1 MAEERSQG
9 QSTQGKQK
17 RSQMKEIGGNILDK
31 TGIICHQVNC
41 QGKMG
46 AGLAL
51 QIKRK
56 WPIVYKEYLKA
67 LDTGLLYLGEIQ
79 FVRVSPKIIVC
90 NMAAQ
95 DRYGRD
101 KRYTDYGAFAHCLLE
116 LRQRYQKHLPLPVCF
131 PHGIGCANAGGDW
144 EVISAL
150 IEDIIPEA
158 YIVNFKGE

>member
-1 MAEERSQG
+1 MI
-9 QSTQGKQK
+9 
-17 RSQMKEIGGNILDK
+17 EINGNILEIQ

-51 QIKRK
+51 AIRKK
-56 WPIVYKEYLKA
+56 WPQVYEDYLAGLKA
-67 LDTGLLYLGEIQ
+67 GSLFLGRSQ
-79 FVRVSPKIIVC
+79 LVQVTPKIAVC

-101 KRYTDYGAFAHCLLE
+101 KRYTDYVAFVKCLLHLQE
-116 LRQRYQKHLPLPVCF
+116 QHHQKHWPVCF
-131 PHGIGCANAGGDW
+131 PYMIGCGLGGGDW
-144 EVISAL
+144 TVIEAL
-150 IEDIIPEA
+150 IGDIFPNA